1 MLREFLFPSKV
12 YWEERTKTY
21 GRFVMEP
28 LEKGFGITVGN
39 SLRRTLLS
47 SIQGVALTAV
57 KIYGVYHE
65 FSSIEGVQEDT
76 LEIIANLKKVRFKL
90 KNSDV
95 EVLYLKKKGEGI
107 VYAKDISLPPSV
119 EVVNPDQKILT
130 ITSPNKEINIELRIE
145 KGFGYVP
152 TEEME
157 VLGEVGWILVDADFS
172 PVRQVAFRVE
182 KTRVEKRSDYD
193 RLILELYTDG
203 TKTPDEVIKE
213 AVGLIVKNFMPLE
226 NISFEVPVIEEP
238 VGVVEEFVEKLSL
251 PIEELDVSQRALNSI
266 KRMGIS
272 TIGDLVKLTEEDLK
286 GTKNVGRKAINE
298 IKDALKQMGL
308 HLGMDI
314 ESRR

>member
-12 YWEERTKTY
+12 YWEERTRTY

-28 LEKGFGITVGN
+28 LERGFGITVGN

-65 FSSIEGVQEDT
+65 FSAVDGVQEDT

-90 KNSDV
+90 HNSDV
-95 EVLYLKKKGEGI
+95 EVLYLKKKGEGV
-107 VYAKDISLPPSV
+107 VYAKDISVPPSV

-130 ITSPNKEINIELRIE
+130 ITDPNKEINIELRIE
-145 KGFGYVP
+145 RGFGYVP

-193 RLILELYTDG
+193 RLIMEVYTDG
-203 TKTPDEVIKE
+203 TKTPEEVIKE
-213 AVGLIVKNFMPLE
+213 AVGLIIKNFTPLE

-238 VGVVEEFVEKLSL
+238 VSVVEEFVEKLSL

-298 IKDALKQMGL
+298 IKEALKQMGL
-308 HLGMDI
+308 YLGMDI

>member
-12 YWEERTKTY
+12 YWEERTRTY

-28 LEKGFGITVGN
+28 LERGFGITVGN

-65 FSSIEGVQEDT
+65 FSAVDGVQEDT

-90 KNSDV
+90 HNSDV
-95 EVLYLKKKGEGI
+95 EVLYLKKKGEGV
-107 VYAKDISLPPSV
+107 VYAKDISVPPSM

-130 ITSPNKEINIELRIE
+130 ITDPNKEINIELRIE
-145 KGFGYVP
+145 RGFGYVP

-193 RLILELYTDG
+193 RLIMEVYTDG
-203 TKTPDEVIKE
+203 TKTPEEVIKE
-213 AVGLIVKNFMPLE
+213 AVGLIIKNFTSLE
-226 NISFEVPVIEEP
+226 NISSEVPVIEEP
-238 VGVVEEFVEKLSL
+238 VSVVEEFVEKLSL

-298 IKDALKQMGL
+298 IKEALKQMGL
-308 HLGMDI
+308 YLGMDI

>member
-21 GRFVMEP
+21 GRFVVEP
-28 LEKGFGITVGN
+28 LERGFGITIGN

-65 FSSIEGVQEDT
+65 FSAIEGVQEDT
-76 LEIIANLKKVRFKL
+76 IEIIANLKRIRFKL
-90 KNSDV
+90 HNSDV
-95 EVLYLKKKGEGI
+95 EVLYLKKKGEGV
-107 VYAKDISLPPSV
+107 VYAKDISLPPNV
-119 EVVNPDQKILT
+119 EIVNPEQKILT
-130 ITSPNKEINIELRIE
+130 ITNPDKEINIELRIE
-145 KGFGYVP
+145 RGFGYVS

-157 VLGEVGWILVDADFS
+157 VLGEAGWILVDADFS

-193 RLILELYTDG
+193 RLIMEVYTDG

-213 AVGLIVKNFMPLE
+213 AVGLIVKNFTLLE
-226 NISFEVPVIEEP
+226 NISFEIPVVEEP
-238 VGVVEEFVEKLSL
+238 VGVTEEFVEKLSL
-251 PIEELDVSQRALNSI
+251 PIEELDISQRALNSI

-286 GTKNVGRKAINE
+286 ATKNVGRKAINE
-298 IKDALKQMGL
+298 IKEALKQMGL

>member
-1 MLREFLFPSKV
+1 M
-12 YWEERTKTY
+12 
-21 GRFVMEP
+21 
-28 LEKGFGITVGN
+28 
-39 SLRRTLLS
+39 
-47 SIQGVALTAV
+47 
-57 KIYGVYHE
+57 
-65 FSSIEGVQEDT
+65 
-76 LEIIANLKKVRFKL
+76 
-90 KNSDV
+90 
-95 EVLYLKKKGEGI
+95 
-107 VYAKDISLPPSV
+107 
-119 EVVNPDQKILT
+119 NPDQKILT
-130 ITSPNKEINIELRIE
+130 ITDPNKEINIELRIE

-193 RLILELYTDG
+193 RLIMEVYTDG
-203 TKTPDEVIKE
+203 TKTPEEVIKE
-213 AVGLIVKNFMPLE
+213 AVDLIIKNFTPLE

-238 VGVVEEFVEKLSL
+238 VSVVEEFVEKLSL

-298 IKDALKQMGL
+298 IKEALKQMGL
-308 HLGMDI
+308 YLGMDI

>member
-21 GRFVMEP
+21 GRFVVEP
-28 LEKGFGITVGN
+28 LERGFGITIGN

-65 FSSIEGVQEDT
+65 FSAIEGVQEDT
-76 LEIIANLKKVRFKL
+76 IEIIANLKKVRFKL
-90 KNSDV
+90 HNSDV
-95 EVLYLKKKGEGI
+95 EVLYLKKKGEGV
-107 VYAKDISLPPSV
+107 VYAKDISLPPNV
-119 EVVNPDQKILT
+119 EIINPEQKILT
-130 ITSPNKEINIELRIE
+130 ITSPDKEINIELRIE
-145 KGFGYVP
+145 KGFGYVT

-157 VLGEVGWILVDADFS
+157 VLGETGWILVDADFS

-193 RLILELYTDG
+193 RLIMEVYTDG

-213 AVGLIVKNFMPLE
+213 AVALIVKNFTLLE
-226 NISFEVPVIEEP
+226 NISFEAPRIEEP
-238 VGVVEEFVEKLSL
+238 IGVVEEFVEKLSL
-251 PIEELDVSQRALNSI
+251 PIEELDISQRALNSI

-272 TIGDLVKLTEEDLK
+272 TIGDLVRLTEEDLK
-286 GTKNVGRKAINE
+286 ATKNVGRKAINE
-298 IKDALKQMGL
+298 IKEALKQMGL

>member
-1 MLREFLFPSKV
+1 MLREFLFPSKI

-28 LEKGFGITVGN
+28 LERGFGITVGN

>member
-1 MLREFLFPSKV
+1 MYREFLFPSKV

-28 LEKGFGITVGN
+28 LERGFGITVGN

-47 SIQGVALTAV
+47 SIQGVAITAV

-65 FSSIEGVQEDT
+65 FSSMEGIQEDT

-90 KNSDV
+90 HNSDV
-95 EVLYLKKKGEGI
+95 EVLYLKKKGEGV

-130 ITSPNKEINIELRIE
+130 ITDPNREINIELRIE
-145 KGFGYVP
+145 MGFGYLP

-193 RLILELYTDG
+193 RLIMEVHTDG
-203 TKTPDEVIKE
+203 TKTPEEVIKE
-213 AVGLIVKNFMPLE
+213 AVGLIIKNFTPLE

-298 IKDALKQMGL
+298 IKEALKQMGL
-308 HLGMDI
+308 HLGMDV

>member
-12 YWEERTKTY
+12 YWEERTRTY

-28 LEKGFGITVGN
+28 LERGFGITVGN

-65 FSSIEGVQEDT
+65 FSAVDGVQEDT

-90 KNSDV
+90 HNSDV
-95 EVLYLKKKGEGI
+95 EVLYLKKKGEGV
-107 VYAKDISLPPSV
+107 VYAKDISVPPSV

-130 ITSPNKEINIELRIE
+130 ITDPNKEINIELRIE
-145 KGFGYVP
+145 RGFGYVP

-193 RLILELYTDG
+193 RLIMEVYTDG
-203 TKTPDEVIKE
+203 TKTPEEVIKE
-213 AVGLIVKNFMPLE
+213 AVGLIIKNFTPLE
-226 NISFEVPVIEEP
+226 NISSEVPVIEEP
-238 VGVVEEFVEKLSL
+238 VSVVEEFVEKLSL

-298 IKDALKQMGL
+298 IKEALKQMGL
-308 HLGMDI
+308 YLGMDI

>member
-1 MLREFLFPSKV
+1 MLREFIFPSKV

-21 GRFVMEP
+21 GRLVVEP
-28 LEKGFGITVGN
+28 LERGFGITIGN

-47 SIQGVALTAV
+47 SIEGTAITAV

-90 KNSDV
+90 HNADV
-95 EVLYLKKKGEGI
+95 EILYLKKKGEGV
-107 VYAKDISLPPSV
+107 VYAKYLSLPPNV
-119 EVVNPDQKILT
+119 EIINPDQKILT
-130 ITSPNKEINIELRIE
+130 ITDPEKEINMEIRIE
-145 KGFGYVP
+145 RGFGYVP

-193 RLILELYTDG
+193 RLIMEIYTDG
-203 TKTPDEVIKE
+203 AKTPDDVIKE
-213 AVGLIVKNFMPLE
+213 AVQLIVKNFSALE
-226 NISFEVPVIEEP
+226 NISYEVPVIEEP
-238 VGVVEEFVEKLSL
+238 VAVVDEFIEKLSL

-266 KRMGIS
+266 KRMGIT
-272 TIGDLVKLTEEDLK
+272 TIGDLVRLTEEDLK
-286 GTKNVGRKAINE
+286 STKNVGRKAINE
-298 IKDALKQMGL
+298 IKEALKQMGL
-308 HLGMDI
+308 YLGMDI

>member
-21 GRFVMEP
+21 GRFVVEP
-28 LEKGFGITVGN
+28 LERGFGITVGN

-65 FSSIEGVQEDT
+65 FSSIEGIQEDT
-76 LEIIANLKKVRFKL
+76 LEIIANLKKLRFKL
-90 KNSDV
+90 HNSDV
-95 EVLYLKKKGEGI
+95 EVLYLKKKGEGM
-107 VYAKDISLPPSV
+107 VYARDISLPPSV
-119 EVVNPDQKILT
+119 EIVNPDQKILT
-130 ITSPNKEINIELRIE
+130 ITSPDKEINIELRIE
-145 KGFGYVP
+145 RGFGYVP

-172 PVRQVAFRVE
+172 PVRQVVFRVE

-193 RLILELYTDG
+193 RLIMEVYTDG

-213 AVGLIVKNFMPLE
+213 AVGLIVKNFTLLE
-226 NISFEVPVIEEP
+226 NISFEVPIIEEP
-238 VGVVEEFVEKLSL
+238 ISVVEEFVEKLSL

-272 TIGDLVKLTEEDLK
+272 TIGDLVRLTEEDLK

-298 IKDALKQMGL
+298 IKEALKQMGL

>member
-12 YWEERTKTY
+12 YWEERTRTY

-28 LEKGFGITVGN
+28 LERGFGITVGN

-65 FSSIEGVQEDT
+65 FSAVDGVQEDT

-90 KNSDV
+90 HNSDV
-95 EVLYLKKKGEGI
+95 EVLYLKKKGEGV
-107 VYAKDISLPPSV
+107 VYAKDISVPPSV

-130 ITSPNKEINIELRIE
+130 ITDPNKEINIELRIE
-145 KGFGYVP
+145 RGFGYVP

-193 RLILELYTDG
+193 RLIMEVYTDG
-203 TKTPDEVIKE
+203 TKTPEEVIKE
-213 AVGLIVKNFMPLE
+213 AVDLIIKNFTPLE
-226 NISFEVPVIEEP
+226 NISSEVPVIEEP
-238 VGVVEEFVEKLSL
+238 VSVVEEFVEKLSL

-298 IKDALKQMGL
+298 IKEALKQMGL
-308 HLGMDI
+308 YLGMDI

>member
-1 MLREFLFPSKV
+1 MLREFIFPSKV

-21 GRFVMEP
+21 GRLIVEP
-28 LEKGFGITVGN
+28 LERGFGITIGN

-47 SIQGVALTAV
+47 SIEGTAITAV

-90 KNSDV
+90 HNADV
-95 EVLYLKKKGEGI
+95 EILYLKKKGEGV
-107 VYAKDISLPPSV
+107 VYAKDLSLPPNV
-119 EVVNPDQKILT
+119 EIINPDQKILT
-130 ITSPNKEINIELRIE
+130 ITDPEKEINMEIRIE
-145 KGFGYVP
+145 RGFGYVP

-193 RLILELYTDG
+193 RLIMEIYTDG

-213 AVGLIVKNFMPLE
+213 AVQLIVKNFSALE
-226 NISFEVPVIEEP
+226 NISYEVPVIEEP
-238 VGVVEEFVEKLSL
+238 VAVVDEFIEKLSL

-266 KRMGIS
+266 KRMGIT
-272 TIGDLVKLTEEDLK
+272 TIGDLVRLTEEDLK
-286 GTKNVGRKAINE
+286 STKNVE
-298 IKDALKQMGL
+298 
-308 HLGMDI
+308 
-314 ESRR
+314 RRLMK

>member
-1 MLREFLFPSKV
+1 MLREFIFPSKV

-21 GRFVMEP
+21 GRLVVEP
-28 LEKGFGITVGN
+28 LERGFGITIGN

-47 SIQGVALTAV
+47 SIEGTAITAV

-76 LEIIANLKKVRFKL
+76 IEIIANLKKVRFKL
-90 KNSDV
+90 HNSDV
-95 EVLYLKKKGEGI
+95 EILYLKKKGEGV
-107 VYAKDISLPPSV
+107 VYAKDLSLPPNV
-119 EVVNPDQKILT
+119 EVINADQKILT
-130 ITSPNKEINIELRIE
+130 ITDPEKEINMEIRIE
-145 KGFGYVP
+145 RGFGYVP

-193 RLILELYTDG
+193 KLIMEVYTDG
-203 TKTPDEVIKE
+203 TKTPEEVVKE
-213 AVGLIVKNFMPLE
+213 AVQLIVKNFSALE
-226 NISFEVPVIEEP
+226 NISYEAPVIEEP
-238 VGVVEEFVEKLSL
+238 VVVVDELMEKLSL

-266 KRMGIS
+266 KRMGIT
-272 TIGDLVKLTEEDLK
+272 TIGGLVRLTEEDLK
-286 GTKNVGRKAINE
+286 STKNVGRKAINE
-298 IKDALKQMGL
+298 IKEALKQMGL
-308 HLGMDI
+308 YLGMDI

>member
-1 MLREFLFPSKV
+1 MLREFIFPSKV

-21 GRFVMEP
+21 GRLIVEP
-28 LEKGFGITVGN
+28 LERGFGITIGN

-47 SIQGVALTAV
+47 SIEGTAITAV

-90 KNSDV
+90 HNSDV
-95 EVLYLKKKGEGI
+95 EIIYLKKKGEGV
-107 VYAKDISLPPSV
+107 VYAKDLSLPPNV
-119 EVVNPDQKILT
+119 EITNPDQKILT
-130 ITSPNKEINIELRIE
+130 ITDPEKEINMEIRIE
-145 KGFGYVP
+145 RGFGYLP

-193 RLILELYTDG
+193 RLIMEIYTDG
-203 TKTPDEVIKE
+203 TKTPDDVIKE
-213 AVGLIVKNFMPLE
+213 AVQLIVKNFSALE
-226 NISFEVPVIEEP
+226 NISYEVPVIEEP
-238 VGVVEEFVEKLSL
+238 VAVVDEFIEKLSL

-266 KRMGIS
+266 KRMGIT
-272 TIGDLVKLTEEDLK
+272 TIGDLVRLTEEDLK
-286 GTKNVGRKAINE
+286 STKNVGRKAINE
-298 IKDALKQMGL
+298 IKEALKQMGL
-308 HLGMDI
+308 YLGMDI

>member
-12 YWEERTKTY
+12 YWEERTRTY

-28 LEKGFGITVGN
+28 LERGFGITVGN

-65 FSSIEGVQEDT
+65 FSAVDGVQEDT
-76 LEIIANLKKVRFKL
+76 LQIIANLKKVRFKL
-90 KNSDV
+90 HNSDV
-95 EVLYLKKKGEGI
+95 EVLYLKKKGEGV
-107 VYAKDISLPPSV
+107 VYAKDISVPPSV

-130 ITSPNKEINIELRIE
+130 ITDPNKEINIELRIE
-145 KGFGYVP
+145 RGFGYVP

-193 RLILELYTDG
+193 RLIMEVYTDG
-203 TKTPDEVIKE
+203 TKTPEEVIKE
-213 AVGLIVKNFMPLE
+213 AVDLIIKNFTPLE

-238 VGVVEEFVEKLSL
+238 VSVVEEFVEKLSL

-298 IKDALKQMGL
+298 IKEALKQMGL
-308 HLGMDI
+308 YLGMDI

>member
-21 GRFVMEP
+21 GRFVVEP
-28 LEKGFGITVGN
+28 LERGFGITIGN

-65 FSSIEGVQEDT
+65 FSAIEGVQEDT
-76 LEIIANLKKVRFKL
+76 IEIIANLKRIRFKL
-90 KNSDV
+90 HNSDV
-95 EVLYLKKKGEGI
+95 EVLYLKKKGEGV
-107 VYAKDISLPPSV
+107 VYAKDISLPPNV
-119 EVVNPDQKILT
+119 EIVNPEQKILT
-130 ITSPNKEINIELRIE
+130 ITSPDKEINIELRIE
-145 KGFGYVP
+145 RGFGYVP

-157 VLGEVGWILVDADFS
+157 VLGETGWILVDADFS

-193 RLILELYTDG
+193 RLIMEVYTDG

-213 AVGLIVKNFMPLE
+213 AVGLIVKNFTLLE
-226 NISFEVPVIEEP
+226 NISFEIPVVEEP
-238 VGVVEEFVEKLSL
+238 VGVTEEFVEKLSL
-251 PIEELDVSQRALNSI
+251 PIEELDISQRALNSI

-286 GTKNVGRKAINE
+286 ATKNVGRKAINE
-298 IKDALKQMGL
+298 IKEALKQMGL

>member
-1 MLREFLFPSKV
+1 MLREFIFPSKV

-21 GRFVMEP
+21 GRLVVEP
-28 LEKGFGITVGN
+28 LERGFGITIGN

-47 SIQGVALTAV
+47 SIEGTAITAV

-90 KNSDV
+90 HNSDV
-95 EVLYLKKKGEGI
+95 EIIYLKKKGEGV
-107 VYAKDISLPPSV
+107 VYAKDLSLPPNV
-119 EVVNPDQKILT
+119 EIINPDQKILT
-130 ITSPNKEINIELRIE
+130 ITDPEKEINMEIRIE
-145 KGFGYVP
+145 RGFGYVP

-193 RLILELYTDG
+193 RLIMEIYTDG

-213 AVGLIVKNFMPLE
+213 AVQLIVKNFSALE
-226 NISFEVPVIEEP
+226 NISYEVPVIEEP
-238 VGVVEEFVEKLSL
+238 VAVVDEFIEKLSL

-266 KRMGIS
+266 KRMGIT
-272 TIGDLVKLTEEDLK
+272 TIGDLVRLTEEDLK
-286 GTKNVGRKAINE
+286 STKNVGRKAINE
-298 IKDALKQMGL
+298 IKEALKQMGL
-308 HLGMDI
+308 YLGMDI

>member
-1 MLREFLFPSKV
+1 MLREFIFPSKV

-21 GRFVMEP
+21 GRLVVEP
-28 LEKGFGITVGN
+28 LERGFGITIGN

-47 SIQGVALTAV
+47 SIEGTAITAV

-90 KNSDV
+90 HNADV
-95 EVLYLKKKGEGI
+95 EILYLKKKGEGV
-107 VYAKDISLPPSV
+107 VYAKDLSLPPNV
-119 EVVNPDQKILT
+119 EIINPDQKILT
-130 ITSPNKEINIELRIE
+130 ITDPEKEINMEIRIE
-145 KGFGYVP
+145 RGFGYVP

-193 RLILELYTDG
+193 RLIMEIYTDG

-213 AVGLIVKNFMPLE
+213 AVQLIVKNFSALE
-226 NISFEVPVIEEP
+226 NISYEVPVIEEP
-238 VGVVEEFVEKLSL
+238 VAVVDEFIEKLSL

-266 KRMGIS
+266 KRLGHI
-272 TIGDLVKLTEEDLK
+272 LTL
-286 GTKNVGRKAINE
+286 GPSAPCPHLPHRPF
-298 IKDALKQMGL
+298 L
-308 HLGMDI
+308 HHA
-314 ESRR
+314 

>member
-1 MLREFLFPSKV
+1 MYREFLFPSKV

-28 LEKGFGITVGN
+28 LERGFGITVGN

-47 SIQGVALTAV
+47 SIQGVAITAV

-65 FSSIEGVQEDT
+65 FSSMEGIQEDT

-90 KNSDV
+90 HNSDV
-95 EVLYLKKKGEGI
+95 EVLYLKKKGEGV

-130 ITSPNKEINIELRIE
+130 ITDPNREINIELRIE
-145 KGFGYVP
+145 RGFGYLP

-193 RLILELYTDG
+193 RLIVEVHTDG
-203 TKTPDEVIKE
+203 TKTPEEVIKE
-213 AVGLIVKNFMPLE
+213 AVGLIIKNFTPLE

-298 IKDALKQMGL
+298 IKEALKQMGL
-308 HLGMDI
+308 HLGMDV

>member
-28 LEKGFGITVGN
+28 LERGFGITVGN

-47 SIQGVALTAV
+47 SIEGTAMTAL

-65 FSSIEGVQEDT
+65 FSSLEGVQEDT

-90 KNSDV
+90 HNSDV
-95 EVLYLKKKGEGI
+95 EILYLKKKGEGV
-107 VYAKDISLPPSV
+107 VYAKDISLPPNV
-119 EVVNPDQKILT
+119 EVINPEQKIFT
-130 ITSPNKEINIELRIE
+130 ITDPNREVNMEIRIE
-145 KGFGYVP
+145 RGFGYLP

-172 PVRQVAFRVE
+172 PVRQAAFRVE

-193 RLILELYTDG
+193 RLIMEIHTDG
-203 TKTPDEVIKE
+203 TKTPEEVIKE
-213 AVGLIVKNFMPLE
+213 ALGLIVKNFNTLE
-226 NISFEVPVIEEP
+226 NISFEAPVVEEP
-238 VGVVEEFVEKLSL
+238 VGLVDEFSEKLSL

-266 KRMGIS
+266 KRMGIV

-298 IKDALKQMGL
+298 IKEALKHMGL
-308 HLGMDI
+308 HLGMDV

>member
-1 MLREFLFPSKV
+1 MLREFIFPSKV

-21 GRFVMEP
+21 GRLIVEP
-28 LEKGFGITVGN
+28 LERGFGITIGN

-47 SIQGVALTAV
+47 SIEGTAITAV

-90 KNSDV
+90 HNSDV
-95 EVLYLKKKGEGI
+95 EIIYLKKKGEGV
-107 VYAKDISLPPSV
+107 VYAKDLSLPPNV
-119 EVVNPDQKILT
+119 EIINPDQKILT
-130 ITSPNKEINIELRIE
+130 ITDPEKEINMEIRIE
-145 KGFGYVP
+145 RGFGYVP

-193 RLILELYTDG
+193 RLIMEIYTDG

-213 AVGLIVKNFMPLE
+213 AVQLIVKNFSALE
-226 NISFEVPVIEEP
+226 NISYEVPVIEEP
-238 VGVVEEFVEKLSL
+238 VAVVDEFIEKLSL

-266 KRMGIS
+266 KRMGIT
-272 TIGDLVKLTEEDLK
+272 TIGDLVRLTEEDLK
-286 GTKNVGRKAINE
+286 STKNVGRKAINE
-298 IKDALKQMGL
+298 IKEALKQMGL
-308 HLGMDI
+308 YLGMDI

>member
-21 GRFVMEP
+21 GRFVAEP
-28 LEKGFGITVGN
+28 LERGFGITIGN

-76 LEIIANLKKVRFKL
+76 LEIIANLKRVRFKL
-90 KNSDV
+90 HESDV
-95 EVLYLKKKGEGI
+95 EVLYLKKRGEGA
-107 VYAKDISLPPSV
+107 VYARDISLPPSV
-119 EVVNPDQKILT
+119 EIVNPDQKILT
-130 ITSPNKEINIELRIE
+130 ITSPDKEINIELRIE
-145 KGFGYVP
+145 RGFGYVP

-193 RLILELYTDG
+193 RLIMEVYTDG
-203 TKTPDEVIKE
+203 TRTPDEIIKE
-213 AVGLIVKNFMPLE
+213 AVGLIVKNFTLLE
-226 NISFEVPVIEEP
+226 NISFEVPVVEEP
-238 VGVVEEFVEKLSL
+238 VGMVEEFVEKLSL

-272 TIGDLVKLTEEDLK
+272 TIGDLVRLTEEDLK

-298 IKDALKQMGL
+298 IKEALKQMGL
-308 HLGMDI
+308 HLGMDM

>member
-1 MLREFLFPSKV
+1 MLREFIFPSKV

-21 GRFVMEP
+21 GRLVVEP
-28 LEKGFGITVGN
+28 LERGFGITIGN

-47 SIQGVALTAV
+47 SIEGTAITAV

-90 KNSDV
+90 HNSDV
-95 EVLYLKKKGEGI
+95 EIIYLKKKGEGV
-107 VYAKDISLPPSV
+107 VYAKDLSLPPNV
-119 EVVNPDQKILT
+119 EITNPDQKILT
-130 ITSPNKEINIELRIE
+130 ITDPEKEINMEIRIE
-145 KGFGYVP
+145 RGFGYLP

-193 RLILELYTDG
+193 RLIMEIYTDG
-203 TKTPDEVIKE
+203 TKTPDDVIKE
-213 AVGLIVKNFMPLE
+213 AVQLIVKNFSALE
-226 NISFEVPVIEEP
+226 NISYEVPVIEEP
-238 VGVVEEFVEKLSL
+238 VAVVDEFIEKLSL

-266 KRMGIS
+266 KRMGIT
-272 TIGDLVKLTEEDLK
+272 TIGDLVRLTEEDLK
-286 GTKNVGRKAINE
+286 STKNVGRKAINE
-298 IKDALKQMGL
+298 IKEALKQMGL
-308 HLGMDI
+308 YLGMDI

>member
-1 MLREFLFPSKV
+1 MLREFIFPSKV

-21 GRFVMEP
+21 GRLVVEP
-28 LEKGFGITVGN
+28 LERGFGITIGN

-47 SIQGVALTAV
+47 SIEGTAITAV

-90 KNSDV
+90 HNSDV
-95 EVLYLKKKGEGI
+95 EILYLKKKGEGV
-107 VYAKDISLPPSV
+107 VYAKDLSLPPNV
-119 EVVNPDQKILT
+119 EVINADQKILT
-130 ITSPNKEINIELRIE
+130 ITDPEKEINMEIRIE
-145 KGFGYVP
+145 RGFGYVP

-193 RLILELYTDG
+193 KLIMEVYTDG
-203 TKTPDEVIKE
+203 TKTPEEVIKE
-213 AVGLIVKNFMPLE
+213 AVQLIVKNFSALE
-226 NISFEVPVIEEP
+226 NISYEAPVIEEP
-238 VGVVEEFVEKLSL
+238 VVVVDEFMEKLSL

-266 KRMGIS
+266 KRMGIT
-272 TIGDLVKLTEEDLK
+272 TIGGLVRLTEEDLK
-286 GTKNVGRKAINE
+286 STKNVGRKAINE
-298 IKDALKQMGL
+298 IKEALKQMGL
-308 HLGMDI
+308 YLGMDI

>member
-28 LEKGFGITVGN
+28 LERGFGITVGN

-47 SIQGVALTAV
+47 SIEGTAITAL

-65 FSSIEGVQEDT
+65 FSSLEGVQEDT

-90 KNSDV
+90 HNSDV
-95 EVLYLKKKGEGI
+95 EILYLKKRGEGV
-107 VYAKDISLPPSV
+107 VYARDISLPPNV
-119 EVVNPDQKILT
+119 EVVNPEQKILT
-130 ITSPNKEINIELRIE
+130 ITDPNREINVEIRIE
-145 KGFGYVP
+145 RGFGYLP

-172 PVRQVAFRVE
+172 PVRQAAFRVE

-193 RLILELYTDG
+193 RLIMEVQTDG
-203 TKTPDEVIKE
+203 TKTPEEVIKE
-213 AVGLIVKNFMPLE
+213 ALGLIVKNFNALE
-226 NISFEVPVIEEP
+226 NISFEAPVVEEP
-238 VGVVEEFVEKLSL
+238 VGVVDEFSEKLSL

-266 KRMGIS
+266 KRMGIA

-298 IKDALKQMGL
+298 IKEALKQMGL
-308 HLGMDI
+308 HLGMDV